1 MDARVKLDAPPLVI
15 RPAPETPPESPMA
28 MPQQRVSDER
38 AHVRG
43 ESDGRWRL
51 WTLLT
56 AALGITALATT
67 HAWSAMNA
75 NGVAPLEWVGLV
87 LLAANLAWISLAAA
101 TAVAGAAILASREP
115 GQPVVLKPLD
125 TTSLTA
131 IVFPIRNEDT
141 SRVTA
146 GAQAIYDALA
156 RANAATAFEIF
167 FLSDTTDPE
176 LARDEEEAIRRLRT
190 ARPDAA
196 VFYRRRTLN
205 HGRKAGNVSDF
216 VRRWGGRYDYM
227 AVFDADSLMS
237 AEALID
243 LVQRMDARPGTALIQ
258 TVPTI
263 VNAQTLM
270 ARSQQFAMRAYGQIF
285 GTGLAWWSGGAGNF
299 WGHNAI
305 IRVRAFAA
313 HAGLPDLPGRGPLGG
328 HIMSH
333 DFIEAALLRR
343 AGWRVEIAP
352 EIDGSYEES
361 PPTLED
367 LSARDRRWA
376 QGNLQHLKLI
386 GARGFDPISRA
397 HIFAGVMGYASA
409 LLWFS
414 LILVSATLAWIDKP
428 IIAASSGGMDI
439 SLLLLTT
446 LIVLSPKWLALI
458 LWAMRRLPGW
468 ERQPGFLAGLFAE
481 AVVSAIT
488 APIMMISQA
497 QAVIA
502 PFLGRDAGW
511 RPQAR
516 VAVAGACKGSRFRLQ
531 LIGGLALCATMLV
544 NAGFAAWTLPVAA
557 SLVFAGPIAAGL
569 AHAPRRR
576 SWLWRVMA
584 TPEDLKPPAIVA
596 AARRAASN
604 FNWEATKQPIR
615 LAATIAPVAIATP
628 RAEEARELP
637 V

>member
-1 MDARVKLDAPPLVI
+1 MDARVKLDAPALVI
-15 RPAPETPPESPMA
+15 RPAPETPPESPLA
-28 MPQQRVSDER
+28 MPQQRVSSTR
-38 AHVRG
+38 VHVRG
-43 ESDGRWRL
+43 EQDGRWRL
-51 WTLLT
+51 WTLLV
-56 AALGITALATT
+56 AALATTALATT
-67 HAWSAMNA
+67 HAWSAMNTD
-75 NGVAPLEWVGLV
+75 GVAPLEWVGLV

-115 GQPVVLKPLD
+115 GLPAVSKPLA

-176 LARDEEEAIRRLRT
+176 LARDEEDAICRLRA
-190 ARPDAA
+190 ARPEAGI
-196 VFYRRRTLN
+196 FYRRRTLN

-216 VRRWGGRYDYM
+216 VRRWGGRYEYM

-237 AEALID
+237 AEALIE

-305 IRVRAFAA
+305 IRVSAFAA

-333 DFIEAALLRR
+333 DFVEAALLRR

-352 EIDGSYEES
+352 EIEGSYEES

-386 GARGFDPISRA
+386 GARGFDPVSRA

-428 IIAASSGGMDI
+428 NGAPAAGGMDI

-458 LWAMRRLPGW
+458 LWAMGKLPGW

-481 AVVSAIT
+481 AIVSAIT

-516 VAVAGACKGSRFRLQ
+516 VAIAGASNGNRFVPQ
-531 LIGGLALCATMLV
+531 LVAGLALCATMLV

-557 SLVFAGPIAAGL
+557 SLLFAGPIAAGL
-569 AHAPRRR
+569 AYAPRRR
-576 SWLWRVMA
+576 SWLWRAMA
-584 TPEDLKPPAIVA
+584 TPEDLRPPAIVSS
-596 AARRAASN
+596 ARRAAGRL
-604 FNWEATKQPIR
+604 NWQAAVERKHALTPAVLAPLKVVETGEAH
-615 LAATIAPVAIATP
+615 V
-628 RAEEARELP
+628 
-637 V
+637 